1 MGIAPFL
8 KEIGRGKDGA
18 RSLTEEQA
26 EDVFGRVLDRAVTDL
41 EVGAFLMA
49 MRIKGE
55 SDAELAG
62 FLRAVHARSLLVPLP
77 RPAVLLPSYNGARKL
92 PNLTPLLAALLAREG
107 VPVLVHGQRQ
117 DPTRVTSAE
126 VFDALGWGLATGVPD
141 VQAAWSSGRPAF
153 LPLDVL
159 CPALSALL
167 DIRWTIGLRG
177 PGHTICKLLQPTTGA
192 PALRVVS
199 YTHPEYGRGHQA
211 FLQQAGALAMLMR
224 GTEGEPVADPRR
236 QPKAEVFIHGQP
248 RPELSLEREDGVL
261 AEVPLLPEGFDAAT
275 TADYIRDL
283 LDARVP
289 VPAPITQQVRACVA
303 ALQAAQAAQD
313 AAGVP
318 ATLPA

>member
-18 RSLTEEQA
+18 RPLTQEQA
-26 EDVFGRVLDRAVTDL
+26 EDVFGRVLDRSVSDL

-62 FLRAVHARSLLVPLP
+62 FLAAVQARSLNIALP
-77 RPAVLLPSYNGARKL
+77 RAAVLLPSYNGARKL

-107 VPVLVHGQRQ
+107 VPVLVHGQRR

-126 VFDALGWGLATGVPD
+126 VFDVLGWGWADGVPA
-141 VQAAWSSGRPAF
+141 VQATWAAGRPAF

-199 YTHPEYGRGHQA
+199 YTHPEYGRGHQS
-211 FLQQAGALAMLMR
+211 FLQMAGATAMLMR

-236 QPKAEVFIHGQP
+236 QPKAEVFVHGQP

-261 AEVPLLPEGFDAAT
+261 AEVPLLPDGYDAPT
-275 TADYIRDL
+275 TAAYIRDL
-283 LDARVP
+283 LDGRLP
-289 VPAPITQQVRACVA
+289 VPAPITKQVRACVA
-303 ALQAAQAAQD
+303 ALEAARQAPAAAPALQP
-313 AAGVP
+313 AG
-318 ATLPA
+318 